1 MSNEE
6 PNNFNLIRKA
16 NKDMLDYFNNAFVR
30 DLEDIQDLNTQ
41 TFEIDIKIDELT
53 KTKNVY
59 AFKSSSKKSAFT
71 PIIND
76 NFEYEK
82 SKIIDTQIN
91 DLKELRESIVLKI
104 KSKETSLLSLKRKLA
119 TLNEA
124 ETAIRNLAIEY
135 GDILNVKTSYQE
147 DGFEFVEEAPS
158 SLSTHG
164 HNILMQNA
172 FEKAYMSTMLDRNIK
187 DGITSI
193 NHKLEMLSYMLSTD
207 ISRAKITIKDILSNT
222 NNLINYTD
230 ILLEKLDYNI
240 DSSKPIGKI
249 IDDFIMTNRDEHPEF
264 IIDTE
269 LDIPDYDVNLYP
281 VFSLNLV
288 KLLNIF
294 FSNIYKHSNANN
306 IVFKVS
312 LTSNRCDV
320 TITDNGMG
328 ISDTYLVDSPW
339 YSSLHRAHELIY
351 LLEGKLDIKGDLMG
365 GTTVRFSF
373 PVQIQ

>member
-1 MSNEE
+1 M
-6 PNNFNLIRKA
+6 
-16 NKDMLDYFNNAFVR
+16 
-30 DLEDIQDLNTQ
+30 
-41 TFEIDIKIDELT
+41 
-53 KTKNVY
+53 
-59 AFKSSSKKSAFT
+59 
-71 PIIND
+71 
-76 NFEYEK
+76 
-82 SKIIDTQIN
+82 
-91 DLKELRESIVLKI
+91 
-104 KSKETSLLSLKRKLA
+104 
-119 TLNEA
+119 
-124 ETAIRNLAIEY
+124 
-135 GDILNVKTSYQE
+135 
-147 DGFEFVEEAPS
+147 
-158 SLSTHG
+158 
-164 HNILMQNA
+164 
-172 FEKAYMSTMLDRNIK
+172 
-187 DGITSI
+187 
-193 NHKLEMLSYMLSTD
+193 
-207 ISRAKITIKDILSNT
+207 
-222 NNLINYTD
+222 
-230 ILLEKLDYNI
+230 LEKLDYNI